1 MATSEPSSRQRGTL
15 CDLGRAG
22 TPSPILHHYGSEWS
36 FSRCWGTGF
45 VITGDTAA
53 AGTAHHKGETME
65 RPEYERRLEE
75 HREERGAPAG
85 AAGSLSA
92 DTIVL
97 DIVEADREP
106 FEQERYG
113 PEATATEPTATER
126 PG

>member
-1 MATSEPSSRQRGTL
+1 MVTSEPSSWQRGTL
-15 CDLGRAG
+15 CDLRRAG
-22 TPSPILHHYGSEWS
+22 TPSPILHHHGSKWS

-53 AGTAHHKGETME
+53 TGTAYHKGEEMSRE
-65 RPEYERRLEE
+65 EYERRLEE

-85 AAGSLSA
+85 GTE

-97 DIVEADREP
+97 NVVESDRKP
-106 FEQERYG
+106 FEQKRYG
-113 PEATATEPTATER
+113 PGEER

>member
-1 MATSEPSSRQRGTL
+1 M
-15 CDLGRAG
+15 
-22 TPSPILHHYGSEWS
+22 
-36 FSRCWGTGF
+36 
-45 VITGDTAA
+45 
-53 AGTAHHKGETME
+53 AHHKGETME

-97 DIVEADREP
+97 DVVEADREP

-113 PEATATEPTATER
+113 RAVALGSCRLLSNTKTRDCYPR
-126 PG
+126 